1 MKFNDPE
8 DECSVLVASDAIGMG
23 LNLWVCQVNC
33 NSYLYKCLSIRA
45 VMFTCSDEWLTL
57 ETSALSKVYSPWRR
71 VNARNVCL
79 ETLNSGQFTFI
90 NLVLVRKSNYQDCD
104 PPHWRSTRVS
114 VEFIPF
120 IYLNPFTPISDQDRI
135 SPYNINTIS
144 SRQVMRI
151 KKNIN

>member
-33 NSYLYKCLSIRA
+33 NSYLYKCLSIRE

-90 NLVLVRKSNYQDCD
+90 NLVLVKKSNYLVILLTDAAPESLKNL
-104 PPHWRSTRVS
+104 PPLFILTLSLPWVTKT
-114 VEFIPF
+114 EF
-120 IYLNPFTPISDQDRI
+120 LL
-135 SPYNINTIS
+135 TIS
-144 SRQVMRI
+144 IQYQAD
-151 KKNIN
+151 KWWE